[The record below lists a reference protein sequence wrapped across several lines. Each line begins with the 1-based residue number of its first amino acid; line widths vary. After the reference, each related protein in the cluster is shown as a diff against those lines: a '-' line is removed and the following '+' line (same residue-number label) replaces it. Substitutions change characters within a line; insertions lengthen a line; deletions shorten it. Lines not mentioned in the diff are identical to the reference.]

1 VSNNELIRVTTAA
14 EAAFSAFDFNAHEGK
29 GIRVFIQGFG

>member
-1 VSNNELIRVTTAA
+1 LT
-14 EAAFSAFDFNAHEGK
+14 EAAGAALGAFDFSAHEGK